1 MDDNT
6 QNGAQLAE
14 KYELGEPI
22 KVYGTNPTLPFIVC
36 FALLLLLGCIFA
48 WLVPNSSPS
57 FHFSSNSDF
66 VYSNIEFLL
75 LTGIALAWLLIAL
88 AVLPVVFLSRHVTVS
103 LYTDGLV
110 YKQRRGVQ
118 VVRWEQIAEVEHP
131 RREEKRVTHL
141 TQPSPDFLPGYF
153 EEKREYVTKETGS
166 CALRLKDG
174 ERIEF
179 DSMIGDHFGL
189 SWEIEHQLTMFQFRG
204 TPPRAH
210 RKQTKAT
217 KANDAI
223 REAQSIEPLLV
234 ALRDVESGVRV
245 QAVQDLGTLGGAQAI
260 DPLLTALHDPASA
273 VRAAAASAFIGIG
286 DGREIEPLLAA
297 LQDPDSSVR
306 YTAAIALG
314 ARGDRRVIEPLAA
327 ALGDPDSS
335 VRVAAAGGLG
345 YLGDKRAVEPLLAAL
360 QDSEW
365 NVREIA
371 AMYLSDIKDARAVE
385 PLLAALQDPVS
396 TVRRQVAE
404 TLGSIGEQQAV
415 ESLVV
420 ALGDPDSTVR
430 KAAREALSRL
440 QSTK

>member
-14 KYELGEPI
+14 KYKLGEPI

-36 FALLLLLGCIFA
+36 FALLLLLGGIFA
-48 WLVPNSSPS
+48 WLVPNTSPS
-57 FHFSSNSDF
+57 FHFSSNPDF
-66 VYSNIEFLL
+66 VYSNLEFLL

-88 AVLPVVFLSRHVTVS
+88 VVLPVVFLSRHVTVS

-141 TQPSPDFLPGYF
+141 TQPSPEFLPGYF

-179 DSMIGDHFGL
+179 DSLIDDHFGL
-189 SWEIEHQLTMFQFRG
+189 SWAIERQRTQFRG
-204 TPPRAH
+204 TPPRVH
-210 RKQTKAT
+210 RKQKKAT
-217 KANDAI
+217 KANGAI

-234 ALRDVESGVRV
+234 ALQDVESGVRV

-273 VRAAAASAFIGIG
+273 VREAAAYAFIGIG

-297 LQDPDSSVR
+297 LQDPDSLVR
-306 YTAAIALG
+306 YNAAIALG
-314 ARGDRRVIEPLAA
+314 VKKDRQVIEPLAA
-327 ALGDPDSS
+327 ALRDPESS
-335 VRVAAAGGLG
+335 VRVQAAGGLG

-365 NVREIA
+365 DVREIA

-440 QSTK
+440 QSTR

>member
-189 SWEIEHQLTMFQFRG
+189 SWEIEHQRTMFQFQG

-273 VRAAAASAFIGIG
+273 VREAAAYAFIGIG
-286 DGREIEPLLAA
+286 
-297 LQDPDSSVR
+297 VKK
-306 YTAAIALG
+306 
-314 ARGDRRVIEPLAA
+314 DRQVIEPLAA
-327 ALGDPDSS
+327 ALRDPESS
-335 VRVAAAGGLG
+335 VRVQAAGGLG

-365 NVREIA
+365 DVREIA

>member
-22 KVYGTNPTLPFIVC
+22 KVYSTNPRLSFIVC
-36 FALLLLLGCIFA
+36 FVLLLFLGGIFA
-48 WLVPNSSPS
+48 WFVLNTSPS
-57 FHFSSNSDF
+57 FHFSLNPDVVPSNLD
-66 VYSNIEFLL
+66 FLL
-75 LTGIALAWLLIAL
+75 LTSIALAWLLIAL
-88 AVLPVVFLSRHVTVS
+88 VGLPVVFLSRHVAVS
-103 LYTDGLV
+103 LYTGGLV

-131 RREEKRVTHL
+131 RREEKRVTR
-141 TQPSPDFLPGYF
+141 TIQPYPGFLPGYV
-153 EEKREYVTKETGS
+153 EEKREVATKETGS
-166 CALRLKDG
+166 CTLRLKDG
-174 ERIEF
+174 KRIEF
-179 DSMIGDHFGL
+179 DILIADHFGL
-189 SWEIEHQLTMFQFRG
+189 SLAIEHQRTQFRG
-204 TPPRAH
+204 TPPHAH
-210 RKQTKAT
+210 RKRKKAT

-223 REAQSIEPLLV
+223 REAPSIEPLLA
-234 ALRDVESGVRV
+234 ALQDVESGVRV

-273 VRAAAASAFIGIG
+273 VREAAANAFIGIG

-297 LQDPDSSVR
+297 LQDLDSSVR

-314 ARGDRRVIEPLAA
+314 VRGDRRVIEPLAA
-327 ALGDPDSS
+327 ALRDPESP
-335 VRVAAAGGLG
+335 VRVHAAGGLS

-360 QDSEW
+360 QDPEW
-365 NVREIA
+365 DVRETA

-404 TLGSIGEQQAV
+404 TLGSVGEQQAV

-440 QSTK
+440 QSTR

>member
-6 QNGAQLAE
+6 QNVAQLAE

-36 FALLLLLGCIFA
+36 FAMLLLLGGIFA
-48 WLVPNSSPS
+48 WLVPNTSPS
-57 FHFSSNSDF
+57 FHFSSNPDF
-66 VYSNIEFLL
+66 VYSNLDFLL

-88 AVLPVVFLSRHVTVS
+88 VGLPVIFLSCHVTVS
-103 LYTDGLV
+103 LYTGGLV
-110 YKQRRGVQ
+110 YQQRRGVQ
-118 VVRWEQIAEVEHP
+118 VVGWEQIAEVEHP
-131 RREEKRVTHL
+131 RRVEKRVTHL
-141 TQPSPDFLPGYF
+141 TQPYLNTLPGYF
-153 EEKREYVTKETGS
+153 EERRENITKETGS

-189 SWEIEHQLTMFQFRG
+189 SWAIEHQRTQFQFQG

-210 RKQTKAT
+210 RKQKKAT
-217 KANDAI
+217 KANDTI
-223 REAQSIEPLLV
+223 REAQSIEPLLG

-260 DPLLTALHDPASA
+260 NHLLTALHDPASA
-273 VRAAAASAFIGIG
+273 VRVAAANAFIGIG

-306 YTAAIALG
+306 YNAAIALG
-314 ARGDRRVIEPLAA
+314 VTKDRRVIEPLAA
-327 ALGDPDSS
+327 ALRDPESC
-335 VRVAAAGGLG
+335 VRVQAAGGLG
-345 YLGDKRAVEPLLAAL
+345 YLGDKR
-360 QDSEW
+360 
-365 NVREIA
+365 
-371 AMYLSDIKDARAVE
+371 
-385 PLLAALQDPVS
+385 
-396 TVRRQVAE
+396 
-404 TLGSIGEQQAV
+404 AV

-430 KAAREALSRL
+430 NAAREALSRL
-440 QSTK
+440 QSTR

>member
-14 KYELGEPI
+14 KYKLGEPI

-36 FALLLLLGCIFA
+36 FALLLLLGGIFA
-48 WLVPNSSPS
+48 WLVPNTSPS
-57 FHFSSNSDF
+57 FHFSSNPDF
-66 VYSNIEFLL
+66 VYSNLEFLL

-88 AVLPVVFLSRHVTVS
+88 VVLPVVFLSRHVTVS
-103 LYTDGLV
+103 LYTGGLV
-110 YKQRRGVQ
+110 YQQRRGVQ
-118 VVRWEQIAEVEHP
+118 VVGWEQIAEVEHP

-141 TQPSPDFLPGYF
+141 TQPSPEFLPGYF

-179 DSMIGDHFGL
+179 DSLIDDHFGL
-189 SWEIEHQLTMFQFRG
+189 SWAIERQRTQFRG
-204 TPPRAH
+204 TPPRVH
-210 RKQTKAT
+210 RKQKKAT

-234 ALRDVESGVRV
+234 ALQDVESGVRV
-245 QAVQDLGTLGGAQAI
+245 QAVQDLGTLGGAQTI

-273 VRAAAASAFIGIG
+273 VREAAAYAFIGIG

-297 LQDPDSSVR
+297 LQDPDSLVR
-306 YTAAIALG
+306 YNAAIALG
-314 ARGDRRVIEPLAA
+314 VKKDRQVIEPLAA
-327 ALGDPDSS
+327 ALRDPESS
-335 VRVAAAGGLG
+335 VRVQAAGGLG

-365 NVREIA
+365 DVREIA

-440 QSTK
+440 QSTR

>member
-6 QNGAQLAE
+6 QNVAQLAE

-22 KVYGTNPTLPFIVC
+22 NLYGTNPTPGFIVC
-36 FALLLLLGCIFA
+36 FALLLLLGGIFA
-48 WLVPNSSPS
+48 WLVPNTSPS
-57 FHFSSNSDF
+57 FHFSSNPDF
-66 VYSNIEFLL
+66 VYSNLDFLL
-75 LTGIALAWLLIAL
+75 LTGIALVWLLIAL
-88 AVLPVVFLSRHVTVS
+88 VGLPVVFLSRHVTVS

-141 TQPSPDFLPGYF
+141 TQPYLNTLPGYY

-174 ERIEF
+174 ERVEF

-189 SWEIEHQLTMFQFRG
+189 SWAIEHQRTQFRG

-210 RKQTKAT
+210 RKQKKAT

-223 REAQSIEPLLV
+223 REGQSIEPLLV
-234 ALRDVESGVRV
+234 ALRDVDSGVRV

-273 VRAAAASAFIGIG
+273 VREAAASAFIGIG

-297 LQDPDSSVR
+297 LQDPDSLVR
-306 YTAAIALG
+306 YNAAIALG
-314 ARGDRRVIEPLAA
+314 VTKDRRVIEPLAA
-327 ALGDPDSS
+327 ALRDPESS

-360 QDSEW
+360 QDPEW
-365 NVREIA
+365 DVRESA
-371 AMYLSDIKDARAVE
+371 AMYLSDIKDARVVE

-430 KAAREALSRL
+430 EAAREALSRL
-440 QSTK
+440 QSTG

>member
-1 MDDNT
+1 L
-6 QNGAQLAE
+6 GANRRSWA
-14 KYELGEPI
+14 
-22 KVYGTNPTLPFIVC
+22 
-36 FALLLLLGCIFA
+36 
-48 WLVPNSSPS
+48 SS
-57 FHFSSNSDF
+57 
-66 VYSNIEFLL
+66 
-75 LTGIALAWLLIAL
+75 
-88 AVLPVVFLSRHVTVS
+88 
-103 LYTDGLV
+103 
-110 YKQRRGVQ
+110 Q
-118 VVRWEQIAEVEHP
+118 
-131 RREEKRVTHL
+131 RREEKRVTRTTEPYL
-141 TQPSPDFLPGYF
+141 NTLPGYF

-189 SWEIEHQLTMFQFRG
+189 SWAIEHQRTQFQG

-210 RKQTKAT
+210 RKQKKAT
-217 KANDAI
+217 NANDAI

-273 VRAAAASAFIGIG
+273 VREAAANAFIGIG
-286 DGREIEPLLAA
+286 DGREI
-297 LQDPDSSVR
+297 
-306 YTAAIALG
+306 
-314 ARGDRRVIEPLAA
+314 
-327 ALGDPDSS
+327 
-335 VRVAAAGGLG
+335 
-345 YLGDKRAVEPLLAAL
+345 
-360 QDSEW
+360 
-365 NVREIA
+365 
-371 AMYLSDIKDARAVE
+371 E

-430 KAAREALSRL
+430 EAAREALSRL
-440 QSTK
+440 QSTR

>member
-6 QNGAQLAE
+6 QNGAQLAG

-36 FALLLLLGCIFA
+36 FALLLLLGGIFA
-48 WLVPNSSPS
+48 WLVPNTSPS

-103 LYTDGLV
+103 LYTGGLV

-141 TQPSPDFLPGYF
+141 TQPYLNTLPGYF
-153 EEKREYVTKETGS
+153 EEKSEYVTKETGS

-179 DSMIGDHFGL
+179 DIMIGDHFGL

-210 RKQTKAT
+210 RKQKKAT

-273 VRAAAASAFIGIG
+273 VRDEAASAFIGIG

-297 LQDPDSSVR
+297 LQDPDRSVR
-306 YTAAIALG
+306 YNAAIALG
-314 ARGDRRVIEPLAA
+314 VRKDRRVIEPLAA

-365 NVREIA
+365 NVRESA
-371 AMYLSDIKDARAVE
+371 AMYLSDIKDVRVVE

-430 KAAREALSRL
+430 EGAREALSRL